1 MPRTLPSMQV
11 NDDDLLIIFGH
22 NSKIINIT
30 GVTTST
36 QAGDALMTIARACGL
51 ADTTN
56 TPRPVPGIMVDD
68 LTGCDDH
75 LEALYDDNCNGG
87 DDVL

>member
-1 MPRTLPSMQV
+1 MPRTLPSMTV
-11 NDDDLLIIFGH
+11 NDDDLFIIFGH
-22 NSKIINIT
+22 NSKIINVT

-36 QAGDALMTIARACGL
+36 QARDALTTIACACGP
-51 ADTTN
+51 ADATN
-56 TPRPVPGIMVDD
+56 APRPVPGIMVDD

-87 DDVL
+87 GDVL